1 METKRKLQMIQI
13 TKEEWFNALRVPTP
27 VKNKK
32 KYYRKEKH
40 KTNTRFE

>member
-1 METKRKLQMIQI
+1 METKPKLQMIQI

-27 VKNKK
+27 TKNKK

-40 KTNTRFE
+40 KNHLQD